1 MNVASTMKRIGIS
14 IGDPAGIGPELALR
28 AASRIDEFP
37 DVELVL
43 IGDAALLGR
52 VAACVGLPLPQ
63 VMTPD
68 DWDAPRNEE
77 TSDLERPDHWRA
89 KTNTNTNTK
98 IVSTGNLNSDSV
110 VAGKWSR
117 ETGAASYHWVCFA
130 AEATLA
136 GKLDAMVTG
145 PIQKEAWNAAGI
157 EYPGHTELLAELTA
171 ATRVRMMLTS
181 EEISCVLATVHIPLA
196 DVASRLTMDDVFE
209 SIQLGA
215 IALEK
220 RCLRKFNAPPRITVC
235 GLNPH
240 AGEHGLMGYQEEERI
255 IEPAILRARAA
266 GIDVTGPLSPD
277 TAFVPARRQMTDV
290 YVCMYH
296 DQGLIPLKALA
307 FDEAVNV
314 TLGLPIIRTSV
325 DHGTAMD
332 IAWKGIASESSL
344 LAAIR
349 MARELL

>member
-43 IGDAALLGR
+43 IGEVALLAR

-68 DWDAPRNEE
+68 DWATPRNEE
-77 TSDLERPDHWRA
+77 TSYLEQPNHWRA
-89 KTNTNTNTK
+89 K
-98 IVSTGNLNSDSV
+98 IVSTGNLNADSV

-117 ETGAASYHWVCFA
+117 ETGEASCHWVCCA

-181 EEISCVLATVHIPLA
+181 DEISCVLATVHIPLA
-196 DVASRLTMDDVFE
+196 DVASRLTIDDVFE

-240 AGEHGLMGYQEEERI
+240 AGEHGLMGYQEEEHI
-255 IEPAILRARAA
+255 IEPAIRRARAV

-277 TAFVPARRQMTDV
+277 TAFLPARRQMTDV